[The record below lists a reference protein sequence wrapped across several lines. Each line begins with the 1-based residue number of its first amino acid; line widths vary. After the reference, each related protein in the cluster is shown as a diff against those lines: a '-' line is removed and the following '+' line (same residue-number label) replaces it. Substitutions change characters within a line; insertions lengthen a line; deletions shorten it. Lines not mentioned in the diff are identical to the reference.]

1 MEVYEPP
8 NEHIKQGMVARM
20 ENLADAVIAAV
31 EEVKAVDTLIVK
43 IVLPQAYAVI
53 DKLLDYTTAPK
64 DVLLEAR
71 KLLPKQYKHTLI
83 KPRA

>member
-1 MEVYEPP
+1 MREDE
-8 NEHIKQGMVARM
+8 
-20 ENLADAVIAAV
+20 LADAVIAAV
-31 EEVKAVDTLIVK
+31 EEVKAVDTLILK

-64 DVLLEAR
+64 DLQLEAR